1 MRQEQPTIE
10 VVDDRLA
17 DILRRK
23 TPAEKIAMI
32 AASHRTARMLAA
44 AGIRYHHPDW
54 PESKIQSEAV
64 KRVSGGT
71 G

>member
-1 MRQEQPTIE
+1 MREQIPTIE
-10 VVDDRLA
+10 VVNDQMA
-17 DILRRK
+17 EIFRRK
-23 TPAEKIAMI
+23 SPAAKIAMI

-44 AGIRYHHPDW
+44 AGLRDHYPQWSDQ
-54 PESKIQSEAV
+54 KIHAEAV